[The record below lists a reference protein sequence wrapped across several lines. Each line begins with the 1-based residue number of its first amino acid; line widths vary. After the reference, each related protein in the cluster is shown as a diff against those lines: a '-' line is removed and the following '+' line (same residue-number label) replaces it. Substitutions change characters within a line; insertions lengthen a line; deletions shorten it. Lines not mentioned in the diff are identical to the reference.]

1 MSTFSGLGT
10 ALSSLIAQRQ
20 AIEVSGQN
28 VSNANTVGYT
38 RQRATIAALPAAQV
52 PSMFSVPSGVG
63 NGTQMT
69 GVARLNDV
77 FLDAK
82 VRTTTSDQA
91 YLAAVSGEYDQLE
104 TDLHEP
110 KSGLSTQL
118 TTMWSAWHDVAN
130 TPNTDSSRS
139 VLLEKSQAV
148 VDRIA
153 TLYSSASTQW
163 NQARDTTVSLV
174 EQVNTTATNVA
185 NLNDKILAITN
196 SGGSANELM
205 DSRDQLV
212 TQLSQLIGAQPRAR
226 DNGTIDVYV
235 AGNALVDG
243 AKTRQLTVAGATTF
257 EAATGNPFGAPPV
270 AGQQVSVEWANR
282 PGNPVD
288 ISGGRIAGLVA
299 AMAPPDAT
307 GTGGLIAEAGVS
319 YSKLANTIATQVN
332 AIHSAA
338 ATPSGATGVNFF
350 SFSAGLPPALGLK
363 LAITSTSDIAA
374 ATPGLGAYDGT
385 AADSMAQLGTVA
397 TGPDKQWSATVVAI
411 GSKSGSAD
419 ARASVAETARATAV
433 AAQTASS
440 SVDTDEEAVNMMAS
454 QRAYQ
459 GAARVLTTIDEMLD
473 TLINRTGVV
482 GR

>member
-38 RQRATIAALPAAQV
+38 RQRATIAAMPASQV

-63 NGTQMT
+63 NGATVT

-82 VRTTTSDQA
+82 VRTTTSSQA
-91 YLAAVSGEYDQLE
+91 YLAAVAGEYSQLE

-110 KSGLSTQL
+110 KQGLSTDL
-118 TTMWSAWHDVAN
+118 TSMWASWHDVAN
-130 TPNTDSSRS
+130 TPQADSSRA

-153 TLYSSASTQW
+153 TLYTSASTQW
-163 NQARDTTVSLV
+163 NQARTTTSTLV
-174 EQVNTTATNVA
+174 DEVNTTAANVA
-185 NLNDKILAITN
+185 DLNDKILAITN
-196 SGGSANELM
+196 AGGSANELM
-205 DSRDQLV
+205 DTRDTLI
-212 TQLSQLIGAQPRAR
+212 TQLSQLIGAEPRAR

-243 AKTRQLTVAGATTF
+243 AKTRQLVVGGATTF
-257 EAATGNPFGAPPV
+257 EGATGDPFGTPPV
-270 AGQQVSVEWANR
+270 AGQSVTIEWANR
-282 PGNPVD
+282 PGTPIG

-299 AMAPPDAT
+299 AMAPPDAS

-319 YSKLANTIATQVN
+319 YSALARQLANQVN
-332 AIHSAA
+332 TIHSAA
-338 ATPSGATGVNFF
+338 ATKSGATGINFF
-350 SFSAGLPPALGLK
+350 SFQAGLPPAVGLK
-363 LAITSTSDIAA
+363 VAITSTADIAA
-374 ATPGLGAYDGT
+374 ATPGKGAYDGS
-385 AADSMAQLGTVA
+385 AADSLAQLGTST
-397 TGPDKQWSATVVAI
+397 TGPDKAWAATVVQV
-411 GSKSGSAD
+411 GSKSKSAD
-419 ARASVAETARATAV
+419 ARATVAETARATASTAQ
-433 AAQTASS
+433 AASA
-440 SVDTDEEAVNMMAS
+440 SVDTDEETVNMLAY
-454 QRAYQ
+454 QRAYE
-459 GAARVLTTIDEMLD
+459 GAARVLTAIDEMLD